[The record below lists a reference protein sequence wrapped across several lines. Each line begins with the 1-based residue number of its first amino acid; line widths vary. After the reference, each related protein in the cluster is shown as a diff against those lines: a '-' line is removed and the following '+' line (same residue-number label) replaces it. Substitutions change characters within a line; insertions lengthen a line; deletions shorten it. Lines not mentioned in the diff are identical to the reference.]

1 MPDQNAFFLIYV
13 RFLPVSPLLFTGFC
27 YLRCMMQKRESGI
40 SECGMKADV
49 VPSFSVLSEEERKAL
64 SDILVLKSVRRKEMV
79 VKDGQVCH
87 YMVYVRKGLLR
98 QFYFKN
104 GREITE
110 HFTCEGNI
118 AYCIESIFKNKP
130 SHLMMEALENCE
142 LCLIPYAGLVELSYR
157 YRGIADWL
165 RDFLENNLILHQVKA
180 DSWRFESARERYER
194 FLREFPTV
202 AHRASVND
210 MASYLL
216 MTPESLSRVR
226 KMMSKARE
234 EKGSRGA

>member
-1 MPDQNAFFLIYV
+1 MEKGL
-13 RFLPVSPLLFTGFC
+13 T
-27 YLRCMMQKRESGI
+27 
-40 SECGMKADV
+40 ADKI
-49 VPSFSVLSEEERKAL
+49 PSFATLSDEERRAL
-64 SDILVLKSVRRKEMV
+64 SDILVVQKVRKKQMV
-79 VKDGQVCH
+79 VKDGQICH
-87 YMVYVRKGLLR
+87 YMFYVCKGLLR

-118 AYCIESIFKNKP
+118 P
-130 SHLMMEALENCE
+130 SHLMMEALENSE
-142 LCLIPYAGLVELSYR
+142 LCLIPYAGLVELSLLYK
-157 YRGIADWL
+157 GIAEWL
-165 RDFLENNLILHQVKA
+165 RHFLENNLILHQVKA

-202 AHRASVND
+202 AGRASVND

-226 KMMSKARE
+226 SAVSNVAGKKSGYIQKIE
-234 EKGSRGA
+234 EE

>member
-1 MPDQNAFFLIYV
+1 MEKGL
-13 RFLPVSPLLFTGFC
+13 T
-27 YLRCMMQKRESGI
+27 
-40 SECGMKADV
+40 ADKI
-49 VPSFSVLSEEERKAL
+49 PSFATLSDEERRAL
-64 SDILVLKSVRRKEMV
+64 SDILVVQKVRKKQMV
-79 VKDGQVCH
+79 VKDGQICH
-87 YMVYVRKGLLR
+87 YMFYVCKGLLR

-130 SHLMMEALENCE
+130 SHLMMEALENSE
-142 LCLIPYAGLVELSYR
+142 LCLIPYAGLVELSLLYK
-157 YRGIADWL
+157 GIAEWL
-165 RDFLENNLILHQVKA
+165 RHLLENNLILLQVKA

-202 AHRASVND
+202 AGRASVND

-226 KMMSKARE
+226 SAVSNVAGKKSGYIQKIE
-234 EKGSRGA
+234 EE

>member
-1 MPDQNAFFLIYV
+1 MEKGL
-13 RFLPVSPLLFTGFC
+13 T
-27 YLRCMMQKRESGI
+27 
-40 SECGMKADV
+40 ADKI
-49 VPSFSVLSEEERKAL
+49 PSFATLSDEERRAL
-64 SDILVLKSVRRKEMV
+64 SDILVVQKVRKKQMV

-87 YMVYVRKGLLR
+87 YMFYVCKGLLR

-130 SHLMMEALENCE
+130 SHLMMEALENSE
-142 LCLIPYAGLVELSYR
+142 LCLIPYAGLVELSLLYK
-157 YRGIADWL
+157 GIAEWL
-165 RDFLENNLILHQVKA
+165 GHFLENNLILHQVKA

-202 AHRASVND
+202 AGRASVND

-216 MTPESLSRVR
+216 MTPESLSRLRSAVSNVAG
-226 KMMSKARE
+226 KKSGYIQKIE
-234 EKGSRGA
+234 EE

>member
-1 MPDQNAFFLIYV
+1 MEKGL
-13 RFLPVSPLLFTGFC
+13 T
-27 YLRCMMQKRESGI
+27 
-40 SECGMKADV
+40 ADKI
-49 VPSFSVLSEEERKAL
+49 PSFATLSDEERRAF
-64 SDILVLKSVRRKEMV
+64 SDILVVQKVRKTQMV
-79 VKDGQVCH
+79 VTDGQICH
-87 YMVYVRKGLLR
+87 YMFYVCKGLLR

-130 SHLMMEALENCE
+130 SHLMMEALENSE
-142 LCLIPYAGLVELSYR
+142 LCLIPYAGLVELSLLYK
-157 YRGIADWL
+157 GIAEWL
-165 RDFLENNLILHQVKA
+165 RHFLENNLILHQVKA

-202 AHRASVND
+202 AGRASVND

-226 KMMSKARE
+226 SAVSNVAGKKSGYIQKIE
-234 EKGSRGA
+234 EE

>member
-1 MPDQNAFFLIYV
+1 MEKGL
-13 RFLPVSPLLFTGFC
+13 T
-27 YLRCMMQKRESGI
+27 
-40 SECGMKADV
+40 ADKI
-49 VPSFSVLSEEERKAL
+49 PSFATLYDEERRAL
-64 SDILVLKSVRRKEMV
+64 SDILVVQKVRKKQMV
-79 VKDGQVCH
+79 VKDGQICH
-87 YMVYVRKGLLR
+87 YMFYVCKGLLR

-130 SHLMMEALENCE
+130 SHLMMEALENSE
-142 LCLIPYAGLVELSYR
+142 LCLIPYAGLVELSLLYK
-157 YRGIADWL
+157 GIAEWL
-165 RDFLENNLILHQVKA
+165 RHFLENNLILHQVKA

-202 AHRASVND
+202 AGRASVND

-226 KMMSKARE
+226 SAVSNVAGKKSGYIQKIE
-234 EKGSRGA
+234 EE

>member
-1 MPDQNAFFLIYV
+1 MEKGLTADQI
-13 RFLPVSPLLFTGFC
+13 
-27 YLRCMMQKRESGI
+27 
-40 SECGMKADV
+40 
-49 VPSFSVLSEEERKAL
+49 PSFATLSDEERRAL
-64 SDILVLKSVRRKEMV
+64 SDILVVQKVRKKQMV
-79 VKDGQVCH
+79 VKDGQICH
-87 YMVYVRKGLLR
+87 YMFYVCKGLLR

-130 SHLMMEALENCE
+130 SHLMMEALENSE
-142 LCLIPYAGLVELSYR
+142 LCLIPYAGLVELSLLYK
-157 YRGIADWL
+157 GIAEWL
-165 RDFLENNLILHQVKA
+165 RHFLENNLILHQVKA

-202 AHRASVND
+202 AGRASVND

-226 KMMSKARE
+226 SAVSNVAGKKSGYIQKIE
-234 EKGSRGA
+234 EE

>member
-1 MPDQNAFFLIYV
+1 MKKP
-13 RFLPVSPLLFTGFC
+13 
-27 YLRCMMQKRESGI
+27 YLRHTDCKDAELDMEKGLT
-40 SECGMKADV
+40 ADKI
-49 VPSFSVLSEEERKAL
+49 PSFTTLSDEERRAL
-64 SDILVLKSVRRKEMV
+64 SDILVVQKVRKKQMV

-87 YMVYVRKGLLR
+87 YMFYVCKGLLR

-130 SHLMMEALENCE
+130 SHLMMEALENSE
-142 LCLIPYAGLVELSYR
+142 LCLIPYAGLVELSLLYK
-157 YRGIADWL
+157 GIAEWL
-165 RDFLENNLILHQVKA
+165 RHFLENNLILHQVKA

-202 AHRASVND
+202 AGRASVND

-226 KMMSKARE
+226 SAVSNVAGKKSGYIQKIE
-234 EKGSRGA
+234 EE

>member
-1 MPDQNAFFLIYV
+1 MQSWIWGKGFDPQTRYRL
-13 RFLPVSPLLFTGFC
+13 LPHWS
-27 YLRCMMQKRESGI
+27 
-40 SECGMKADV
+40 D
-49 VPSFSVLSEEERKAL
+49 EERRAL
-64 SDILVLKSVRRKEMV
+64 SDILVVQKVRKKQMV

-87 YMVYVRKGLLR
+87 YMFYVCKGLLR

-130 SHLMMEALENCE
+130 SHLMMEALENSE
-142 LCLIPYAGLVELSYR
+142 LCLIPYAGLVELSLLYK
-157 YRGIADWL
+157 GIAEWL
-165 RDFLENNLILHQVKA
+165 RHFLENNLILHQVKA

-202 AHRASVND
+202 AGRASVND

-226 KMMSKARE
+226 SAVSNVAGKKSGYIQKIE
-234 EKGSRGA
+234 EE

>member
-1 MPDQNAFFLIYV
+1 MEKGL
-13 RFLPVSPLLFTGFC
+13 T
-27 YLRCMMQKRESGI
+27 
-40 SECGMKADV
+40 ADKI
-49 VPSFSVLSEEERKAL
+49 PSFATLSDEERRAL
-64 SDILVLKSVRRKEMV
+64 SDILVVQKVRKKQMV

-87 YMVYVRKGLLR
+87 YMFYVCKGLLR

-130 SHLMMEALENCE
+130 SHLMMEALENSE
-142 LCLIPYAGLVELSYR
+142 LCLIPYAGLVELSLLYK
-157 YRGIADWL
+157 GIAEWL
-165 RDFLENNLILHQVKA
+165 RHFLENNLILHQVKA

-202 AHRASVND
+202 AGRASVND

-226 KMMSKARE
+226 SAVSNVAGKKSGNIQKIE
-234 EKGSRGA
+234 EE

>member
-1 MPDQNAFFLIYV
+1 MKKP
-13 RFLPVSPLLFTGFC
+13 
-27 YLRCMMQKRESGI
+27 YLRHTDCKDAELDMEKGLT
-40 SECGMKADV
+40 ADKI
-49 VPSFSVLSEEERKAL
+49 PSVATLSDEERRAL
-64 SDILVLKSVRRKEMV
+64 SDILVVQKGRKKQMV
-79 VKDGQVCH
+79 VKAGQVCH
-87 YMVYVRKGLLR
+87 YMFYVCKGLLR

-130 SHLMMEALENCE
+130 SHLMMEALENSE
-142 LCLIPYAGLVELSYR
+142 LCLIPYAGLVELSLLYK
-157 YRGIADWL
+157 GIAEWL
-165 RDFLENNLILHQVKA
+165 RHFLENNLILHQVKA

-202 AHRASVND
+202 AGRASVND

-226 KMMSKARE
+226 SAVSNVAGKKSGYIQKIE
-234 EKGSRGA
+234 EE